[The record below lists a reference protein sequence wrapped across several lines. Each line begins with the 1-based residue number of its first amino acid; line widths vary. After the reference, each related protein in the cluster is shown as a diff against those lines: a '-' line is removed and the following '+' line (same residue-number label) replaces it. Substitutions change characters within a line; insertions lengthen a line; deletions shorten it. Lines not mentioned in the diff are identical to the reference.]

1 MITHLDFELSSICNA
16 GCPVCSRRQY
26 GSYNLF
32 EQTYWKFDD
41 VKRVVGK
48 KLLNQLSFFNVCG
61 NFGDGMGNPDIV
73 KIAEWVKSNNPGCT
87 FHISTNGGIGSKEDY
102 KELAKLGV
110 GITFGID
117 GYGDKNELYRINAKW
132 DKVYENFITF
142 AKYSNTPERYLRIQF
157 LLWDQT
163 RDQIKLV
170 FDFAKANNVT
180 ELQFLKPFT
189 HTADYTRA
197 FNMKGE
203 YTHSLTF
210 TDNSIIH
217 QLSTEEWTSDRFA
230 ELNRLLNDSQLET
243 LPLVKEKNQDFKV
256 PIRKRKKYIPR
267 KAVFSADELKK
278 VKSFRKQSCYSYNAD
293 SRFDLTKESNNL
305 YITYNRYLMPCCM
318 IPPQYSLDINHS
330 TGNETPYQVEILN
343 SLDELGIENFS
354 LKEKTIQEVYDSGIL
369 HKFVYNKFKN
379 NSQFNFCKITCGKCE
394 QLI

>member
-1 MITHLDFELSSICNA
+1 MITHLDFEISSICNA

-26 GSYNLF
+26 GSYNPF
-32 EQTYWKFDD
+32 EQTYWKFED
-41 VKRVVGK
+41 VKRVVGNDLVK
-48 KLLNQLSFFNVCG
+48 QLRFFNVCG

-73 KIAEWVKSNNPGCT
+73 KIAKWVKTKNPNCQ

-102 KELAKLGV
+102 KELAKLEV

-117 GYGDKNELYRINAKW
+117 GYGDQNELYRINAKW
-132 DKVYENFITF
+132 DKVYENFTTF
-142 AKYSNTPERYLRIQF
+142 AKYSNTPGRYLRIQF

-163 RDQIKLV
+163 RDQLKPVL
-170 FDFAKANNVT
+170 DFAKANNVT
-180 ELQFLKPFT
+180 KLQLLKPFT

-210 TDNSIIH
+210 TDDATIH
-217 QLSTEEWTSDRFA
+217 RLSTEEWTNDKFA
-230 ELNRLLNDSQLET
+230 ELDKLLKYSQLKA
-243 LPLVKEKNQDFKV
+243 LPLVVEKNQDFRV
-256 PIRKRKKYIPR
+256 PLRKRKKYIP
-267 KAVFSADELKK
+267 KKTEFTIKELEKLE
-278 VKSFRKQSCYSYNAD
+278 SITKQSCYSFNSND
-293 SRFDLTKESNNL
+293 RFNLNKEDNNL
-305 YITYNRYLMPCCM
+305 YITYNGYLMPCCM

-354 LKEKTIQEVYDSGIL
+354 LKNKTIQEVYNSGIL

-379 NSQFNFCKITCGKCE
+379 NTQFGFCKITCGKCE